1 MKNRLALIEHSRR
14 FLTAS
19 HRRSLAFLFFVFCGS
34 NLSLASIAAES
45 VCKDPLLV
53 EEPSTLGMNFSI
65 STDRTL
71 VATDAVDGFG
81 AVMDI
86 TVRSLPSGDAIRR
99 WSFPKESL
107 KHLCFVDKS
116 RLLMVG
122 GDSGTL
128 RILNPD
134 TGEVVTRS
142 NEGVMSPILG
152 FDCPANGGATVSQY
166 AIPRGTIEW
175 LSATLETSGKFE
187 TGPGA
192 TLVASAALR
201 DRALVLKKVELAEQT
216 PSLDN
221 LLNDEPEDTEATTRY
236 ELLMVSAQNNAVIWQ
251 HELKETPL
259 DTVMMDSSGNVGGWM
274 DEEGFLH
281 IINTHDGKETAR
293 VQIAPLSF
301 PHFTF
306 SEKGR
311 FLAISEMGEWHSYV
325 IDTNSGK
332 IINQTQTAEILA
344 LKEDGSPLIL
354 RKAGDEGIEIIFNE
368 TDDADAPH
376 IKGRLQTPTLVSQPL
391 GRLFLS
397 GQNFDYLFSFIDRKI
412 TQLLKPAEVIVT
424 VAASMTPD
432 KILRIYERS
441 DGDFSIGM
449 QDGKDEPTRLPPK
462 SRGLAV
468 AAPGG
473 NYGLLMASVSADDL
487 ERIKTALDAWSGTL
501 EDKGELAE
509 LNRVLAS
516 TTTTLYQV
524 DFTGAAKQIQSF
536 KGAVS
541 AMKFNDD
548 QTVIARFQA
557 PNLQVFDAK
566 SGRSEFKT
574 AISDVTTSI
583 RFSPARPWIAFTRD
597 SGIEVWDW
605 RKDSV
610 VTKINRERALD
621 DGFEFSADGK
631 SLIYADGASVH
642 ITALS
647 SPHPEGSP
655 APAQEIFSY
664 NADGAVQAIAPLNDQ
679 FFAGISSSG
688 AVNVWRI
695 GQSASV
701 ARIVFEKNGTWTV
714 FDNKGRFDTSSIETN
729 RALHVLSTGSAA
741 TQLNPSDCR
750 DSVWVPGLLNEVF
763 GQPGEL

>member
-1 MKNRLALIEHSRR
+1 
-14 FLTAS
+14 
-19 HRRSLAFLFFVFCGS
+19 
-34 NLSLASIAAES
+34 
-45 VCKDPLLV
+45 
-53 EEPSTLGMNFSI
+53 MNFSI

-71 VATDAVDGFG
+71 VATDAIDGFG

-107 KHLCFVDKS
+107 KNLCFVDKS

-122 GDSGTL
+122 SDSGTL

-134 TGEVVTRS
+134 TGEVLTRL
-142 NEGVMSPILG
+142 NEGILSPILG
-152 FDCPANGGATVSQY
+152 FDCPANGGATVSKY

-175 LSATLETSGKFE
+175 LSATLEPSGKFE

-201 DRALVLKKVELAEQT
+201 DRALALKKVELAEQS
-216 PSLDN
+216 PSLEN
-221 LLNDEPEDTEATTRY
+221 LLNDEPEDTQPSTRY

-251 HELKETPL
+251 HELKEIPL
-259 DTVMMDSSGNVGGWM
+259 DTVVIDPSGKVGAWI

-281 IINTHDGKETAR
+281 IINTHDGKETVR

-301 PHFTF
+301 PQFTF
-306 SEKGR
+306 SDNGQ

-325 IDTNSGK
+325 IDTSSGK

-344 LKEDGSPLIL
+344 LKEDGNPLML
-354 RKAGDEGIEIIFNE
+354 RKSGAEGIEIIFSE
-368 TDDADAPH
+368 ADAADAPH
-376 IKGRLQTPTLVSQPL
+376 IKGRLKTPTLVSQPL

-397 GQNFDYLFSFIDRKI
+397 GQNFDYLFSVKDRKI
-412 TQLLKPAEVIVT
+412 TQLLKPGEVIVT

-432 KILRIYERS
+432 AVLRIYERS
-441 DGDFSIGM
+441 DGDFSIGT
-449 QDGKDEPTRLPPK
+449 QDGKDELARLPPK

-468 AAPGG
+468 AASSG
-473 NYGLLMASVSADDL
+473 NYGLLIASVNTDDL
-487 ERIKTALDAWSGTL
+487 EQIKTAVDAWSNTL

-509 LNRVLAS
+509 LNRVLTS
-516 TTTTLYQV
+516 TNTTLYQL
-524 DFTGAAKQIQSF
+524 DFSGTTKKIQSF

-541 AMKFNDD
+541 AMEINDD
-548 QTVIARFQA
+548 QTAIARFQA
-557 PNLQVFDAK
+557 PNLQVFDAE

-583 RFSPARPWIAFTRD
+583 RFSPTRSWIAFTRD

-605 RKDSV
+605 HKDSV
-610 VTKINRERALD
+610 VTKLSRERAQD

-647 SPHPEGSP
+647 SPRPQRSPEPS
-655 APAQEIFSY
+655 QEIISY
-664 NADGAVQAIAPLNDQ
+664 NADGAVQAITPLNDR

-688 AVNVWRI
+688 AVNVWKI

-729 RALHVLSTGSAA
+729 RALHVLSTGSVA

-750 DSVWVPGLLNEVF
+750 DSIWVPGLLNEIF
-763 GQPGEL
+763 GQPGEM